1 MSSTTLSEDSDKL
14 VNRAGTDDPL
24 RPRDRIMASAIKLF
38 RRHGIKGVGV
48 DAIAEAADSNK
59 MTLYRHFG
67 SKDDLVCECLK
78 QVSARSENIWTNLQ
92 AAYPNDPRGQLEG
105 WVDAVARGVFDDPR
119 GCDLAN
125 AAVELKE
132 AGHPA
137 HQIITDAKQA
147 HMQRLADLCHRAGI
161 EQYERLAEALV
172 LLAEGARVCGQT
184 TLSNGPQLQL
194 KQTCDAMILAFSVH
208 AGKERS

>member
-14 VNRAGTDDPL
+14 VKCAEGRDQL
-24 RPRDRIMASAIKLF
+24 RPRERIMASAIELF
-38 RRHGIKGVGV
+38 RRHGIKGIGV

-67 SKDDLVCECLK
+67 SKDDLICACLK
-78 QVSARSENIWTNLQ
+78 QVSASSENIWTHLQ
-92 AAYPNDPRGQLEG
+92 ASYPDDPDKQLEG
-105 WVDAVARGVFDDPR
+105 WVEAVANGVFKDPR

-137 HQIITDAKQA
+137 HQIISDAKEA
-147 HMQRLADLCHRAGI
+147 HRQRLVDLCQKAGI
-161 EQYERLAEALV
+161 GQFERLAEALI

-184 TLSNGPQLQL
+184 TNANGPQLQL
-194 KQTCDAMILAFSVH
+194 KQTCDAMIAAFST
-208 AGKERS
+208 RSGT